1 MMSKNVRIVFAVGL
15 VLSFCLLAGMP
26 TEVFA
31 EKVTLMIWH
40 DLGKKGIAWI
50 DELNDL
56 YQADHPDVEIKSVT
70 YPTQQWIE
78 KSIAALNTNTAPDMI
93 FNNYERV
100 IKVDN
105 PTKKVMDLKELLG
118 EVEETSFLSEQDLK
132 IATYKDKMLIFP
144 IQRVQMAF
152 GVRKSWLENI
162 GAEYPKTWAECLEV
176 AKQFT
181 EGDPDQNGTDGDTYG
196 FALEAAKPR
205 DLIHM
210 LDLFTFGTGIPHT
223 LIDPEGNIVIKEER
237 HEEVTSELVKVF
249 TKYGYTPKDTV
260 NYSFNEMYQVIEG
273 GRAGMFRVGDWNVN
287 KWDGEDVLNGDFEI
301 GPWPAFRE
309 GDAGNVV
316 IGGMRGV
323 AIPENAPHKE
333 EAMEF
338 AKFMLTKEAQKA
350 SFKHIGAAVRGDYE
364 LEISEHQKFFAQ
376 PQFPLIAYDFPESI
390 HPLYPQIEEIYHK
403 ALLNALTDADADLDA
418 ILTKA
423 EEDIKAYIAKQK

>member
-1 MMSKNVRIVFAVGL
+1 MNATTRRMVAVVLMVSLGVFG
-15 VLSFCLLAGMP
+15 GMA
-26 TEVFA
+26 TTASA
-31 EKVTLMIWH
+31 EKVTLMVWH
-40 DLGKKGIAWI
+40 DLGEKGVAWFQ
-50 DELNDL
+50 ELSEM
-56 YQADHPDVEIKSVT
+56 YQAEHPDVEIESVT

-78 KSIAALNTNTAPDMI
+78 KSIAALNTNTAPDLI

-105 PTKKVMDLKELLG
+105 PTKKVMDLKELLA
-118 EVEETSFLSEQDLK
+118 EIDDTSFLSEQDLK
-132 IATYKDKMLIFP
+132 IATYQDQMLIFP

-162 GAEYPKTWAECLEV
+162 GAEFPKTWADALAV

-181 EGDPDQNGTDGDTYG
+181 EGDPDQNGTAGDTYG
-196 FALEAAKPR
+196 FALEAANPR

-210 LDLFTFGTGIPHT
+210 LDLFTFGTGVPHT
-223 LIDPEGNIVIKEER
+223 VIDPDGNIVINEDR
-237 HEEVTSELVKVF
+237 HKEVTTELVKVF
-249 TKYGYTPKDTV
+249 TEYKYTPKDTV
-260 NYSFNEMYQVIEG
+260 NYSFTEMYQVIEG

-309 GDAGNVV
+309 GDSGHVV

-333 EAMEF
+333 AAMEF
-338 AKFMLTKEAQKA
+338 AKFMLSREAQKA

-364 LEISEHQKFFAQ
+364 LDISEHQKFFAQ

-390 HPLYPQIEEIYHK
+390 HAFYPQIEEIYHK
-403 ALLNALTDADADLDA
+403 ALLNALTDPDADLEA
-418 ILTKA
+418 ILEKA
-423 EEDIKAYIAKQK
+423 EEDIKAYIAKQ